1 VWEEQVAERWYLQ
14 MIAASVAGVLAM
26 APLGAGATTLE
37 EALALA
43 YESNPTLQSAR
54 AQLRATDEQIAQ
66 AKSLRRPTVDITG
79 EVGPESVDSDIQDNG
94 TSINGTAA
102 LNLNQPLYRG
112 GSIDASISQA
122 DNVILAQRETL
133 SSVEQQ
139 VLAQA
144 VTAFSNVVRD
154 QAVLELTRNNVE
166 VLTRQL
172 EATRTRF
179 DVGEL
184 TRTDVA
190 QAESRLSGA
199 QAEEVTAEGQLTTS
213 QAVYRQI
220 IGQEAVDLVP
230 PKPPTDLPIGEQE
243 TVAESFNNPDLTA
256 AKFLERA
263 AEDGIDVVF
272 GELLPRV
279 DLVGRLQ
286 AVDQDASQAGLYENS
301 AGVFLTVRIP
311 LYQGGGVSSRVRES
325 KQIVSQRRQQVFE
338 QQRAAEQQATSSW
351 RALETARAQITSF
364 ESQVEATR
372 VALEGV
378 REEANVG
385 ARTIL
390 DVLDAQQEY
399 LVAQVNLVRAERDE
413 VVAAYQ
419 VLAAVGRLTAAGL
432 GLPATPYDVIRHYDE
447 VKDKFWGTDIG
458 TE

>member
-1 VWEEQVAERWYLQ
+1 
-14 MIAASVAGVLAM
+14 
-26 APLGAGATTLE
+26 
-37 EALALA
+37 
-43 YESNPTLQSAR
+43 
-54 AQLRATDEQIAQ
+54 
-66 AKSLRRPTVDITG
+66 
-79 EVGPESVDSDIQDNG
+79 
-94 TSINGTAA
+94 
-102 LNLNQPLYRG
+102 
-112 GSIDASISQA
+112 
-122 DNVILAQRETL
+122 L

-139 VLAQA
+139 VLQQA
-144 VTAFSNVVRD
+144 VTAYSDVVRD
-154 QAVLELTRNNVE
+154 IAVLKLTQSNVE

-190 QAESRLSGA
+190 QAESRLAGA
-199 QAEEVTAEGQLTTS
+199 HAEQTAAEGNLTTS
-213 QAVYRQI
+213 RAIYRQVV
-220 IGQEAVDLVP
+220 GEEPVELET
-230 PKPPTDLPIGEQE
+230 PKPPTDLPAGEEE
-243 TVAESFNNPDLTA
+243 TIAGSSNNPDLIA

-272 GELLPRV
+272 GELLPSV
-279 DLVGRLQ
+279 DVVGRLEALDEDVTHQ
-286 AVDQDASQAGLYENS
+286 GLFENS
-301 AGVFLTVRIP
+301 AGVFLQVRIP

-338 QQRAAEQQATSSW
+338 QERAVEQQATSSW
-351 RALETARAQITSF
+351 RALETARAQIVSF

-399 LVAQVNLVRAERDE
+399 LQAQVNLVRAERDE

-419 VLAAVGRLTAAGL
+419 VLAAIGRLTLAGVNL
-432 GLPATPYDVIRHYDE
+432 KTTPYDPTRHYDA
-447 VKDKFWGTDIG
+447 VKDKFWGNDI
-458 TE
+458 EAQ

>member
-1 VWEEQVAERWYLQ
+1 MAKRQNPRS
-14 MIAASVAGVLAM
+14 IAIAVFAGLLAA
-26 APLGAGATTLE
+26 APLNVGATTLE
-37 EALALA
+37 EAMGLA

-66 AKSLRRPTVDITG
+66 AKSLRRPTIDITG
-79 EVGPESVDSDIQDNG
+79 DVGPESVDSDIRSNG
-94 TSINGTAA
+94 TDLNGTVA
-102 LNLNQPLYRG
+102 LNLSQPVYRG

-144 VTAFSNVVRD
+144 VTAYSNVVRD
-154 QAVLELTRNNVE
+154 VAVLRLTQNNVE

-179 DVGEL
+179 EVGEL

-190 QAESRLSGA
+190 QAESRLAGA
-199 QAEEVTAEGQLTTS
+199 YAEQIAAEGNLTTS
-213 QAVYRQI
+213 RAIYRQVV
-220 IGQEAVDLVP
+220 GQEPVDLEKP
-230 PKPPTDLPIGEQE
+230 IPPTDLPSGEEE
-243 TVAESFNNPDLTA
+243 TIAESSNNPDLIA

-272 GELLPRV
+272 GELLPSV
-279 DLVGRLQ
+279 DVVGRLEALDEDVTHQ
-286 AVDQDASQAGLYENS
+286 GLYENS
-301 AGVFLTVRIP
+301 AGVFLQVRIP

-325 KQIVSQRRQQVFE
+325 KQVVSQRRQQVYE
-338 QQRAAEQQATSSW
+338 QQRAVEQQATSSW
-351 RALETARAQITSF
+351 RALETARAQIDSF
-364 ESQVEATR
+364 KAQVEATR

-413 VVAAYQ
+413 VVAAYD
-419 VLAAVGRLTAAGL
+419 VLGAIGRLTLANL
-432 GLPATPYDVIRHYDE
+432 SLPATPYDPTRHYDA
-447 VKDKFWGTDIG
+447 VKDKFWGTDI
-458 TE
+458 EAE

>member
-1 VWEEQVAERWYLQ
+1 MAKSRYRRL
-14 MIAASVAGVLAM
+14 IATSIFAGLLAM
-26 APLGAGATTLE
+26 APLDLRATTLE
-37 EALALA
+37 EAMART
-43 YESNPTLQSAR
+43 YENNPTLQAAR

-79 EVGPESVDSDIQDNG
+79 QAGPESVDSDISDSGTSLNG
-94 TSINGTAA
+94 TVA

-139 VLAQA
+139 VLLQA

-154 QAVLELTRNNVE
+154 EAVLELTQKNVE

-190 QAESRLSGA
+190 QAESRLAGA
-199 QAEEVTAEGQLTTS
+199 QAEEIAAEGQLTTS
-213 QAVYRQI
+213 RAVYRQI
-220 IGQEAVDLVP
+220 VGEEAVDLEAS
-230 PKPPTDLPIGEQE
+230 KPPTDLPSAEAE
-243 TVAESFNNPDLTA
+243 TVAESSNNPDLTA

-263 AEDGIDVVF
+263 ARDGIDVVF

-279 DLVGRLQ
+279 DLVGRVQ
-286 AVDQDASQAGLYENS
+286 ALDREATEAGMYENS
-301 AGVFLTVRIP
+301 AGVFLQVRIP

-338 QQRAAEQQATSSW
+338 QQRATEQQATSSW

-364 ESQVEATR
+364 QSQVEATR

-432 GLPATPYDVIRHYDE
+432 GLPAAPYDVIRHYDE
-447 VKDKFWGTDIG
+447 VKDKFWGTEIG